1 MQQQTRWAS
10 MSAVMVGL
18 LAVTGC
24 ATTSFTSTWRA
35 PDAAPATLA
44 GKKVAAMVVTPNDAV
59 RRAAEDTLAGE
70 LTARGAQGVASYTVF
85 EGRNHKD
92 KDAIKAKMDQAGIDG
107 VVVMRAVGKDKEV
120 SYTPGMYSTMPMYG
134 SFWGGY
140 YGYGWGGVY
149 DPGYLTTNTIY
160 SVETLVYSLRQ
171 DKLIWA
177 GTSETVNPSKVDA
190 FVRELSGKVVDQMTK
205 EGLLR

>member
-1 MQQQTRWAS
+1 MQQWTRRGSVA
-10 MSAVMVGL
+10 AVLVGL
-18 LAVTGC
+18 VAASGC

-35 PDAAPATLA
+35 PDAVAGSIA
-44 GKKVAAMVVTPNDAV
+44 GKKVAAMVVSPNDAV
-59 RRAAEDTLAGE
+59 RRAAEDTLARE
-70 LTARGAQGVASYTVF
+70 LTARGAQGVPSYTLF

-92 KDAIKAKMDQAGIDG
+92 KDAVKARMEQAGLDA
-107 VVVMRAVGKDKEV
+107 VVVLRAVGKDKELT
-120 SYTPGMYSTMPMYG
+120 YTPGMYSTMPMYG

-140 YGYGWGGVY
+140 YGFGWGAVY

-160 SVETLVYSLRQ
+160 TVETLVYSLRQ

-177 GTSETVNPSKVDA
+177 GTSETTNPSKVDS
-190 FVRELSGKVVDQMTK
+190 FVRELAGKVVDQMTK